1 MFFKKKNPIPK
12 LELYSCGQ
20 QIYNGYLKDIP
31 IREAVILEKSVEF
44 FDDPE
49 PCHIHRGAVRV
60 RLTAEIQLEIENN
73 KDPEI
78 PGPLLKRYANFETID
93 RCILKD

>member
-1 MFFKKKNPIPK
+1 MFFKKKNHVPK
-12 LELYSCGQ
+12 LELYSLGQ

-31 IREAVILEKSVEF
+31 IREAVILEKSMEF

-60 RLTAEIQLEIENN
+60 RLTAEIQLEIENQ
-73 KDPEI
+73 KDPEY
-78 PGPLLKRYANFETID
+78 PGPLLKRYANFDDID
-93 RCILKD
+93 RCILTD

>member
-1 MFFKKKNPIPK
+1 GLIAQDNHILKV
-12 LELYSCGQ
+12 LEVHLG
-20 QIYNGYLKDIP
+20 LHHDVLP
-31 IREAVILEKSVEF
+31 IRESVILEKSVEF